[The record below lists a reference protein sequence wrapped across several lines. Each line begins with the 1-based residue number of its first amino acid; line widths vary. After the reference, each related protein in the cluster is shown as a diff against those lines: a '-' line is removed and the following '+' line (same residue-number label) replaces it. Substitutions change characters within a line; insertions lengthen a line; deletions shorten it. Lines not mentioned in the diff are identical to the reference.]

1 MIRETMLSLA
11 ASRER
16 PDRASIEELVR
27 TYLRTLDTGDIE
39 GRLALFAPDASF
51 EDPVG
56 TPAIVGHA
64 ALRAF
69 WAGGSGLEVET
80 RLEMLAITGNEAA
93 YVFTAR
99 LLAGADDRVTIRV
112 IELLTVDAKGLIST
126 MRAYF
131 DRHTIE

>member
-69 WAGGSGLEVET
+69 WAGGAGLD
-80 RLEMLAITGNEAA
+80 LMPAAINHT
-93 YVFTAR
+93 VSFM
-99 LLAGADDRVTIRV
+99 AGW
-112 IELLTVDAKGLIST
+112 KGV
-126 MRAYF
+126 AG
-131 DRHTIE
+131 

>member
-1 MIRETMLSLA
+1 MS
-11 ASRER
+11 
-16 PDRASIEELVR
+16 
-27 TYLRTLDTGDIE
+27 
-39 GRLALFAPDASF
+39 
-51 EDPVG
+51 
-56 TPAIVGHA
+56 
-64 ALRAF
+64 AF